1 MGNIFG
7 FIQSYVSI
15 PGLLLFALGVAL
27 IIVKSKFNLPAFVP
41 YLGILF
47 TGSGLI
53 FMIEA
58 ACTMSIP

>member
-1 MGNIFG
+1 MENLFS
-7 FIQSYVSI
+7 FLQSYVSI
-15 PGLLLFALGVAL
+15 LGLLLFALGVAL
-27 IIVKSKFNLPAFVP
+27 IIVKSKFDLPSFAL

-47 TGSGLI
+47 AASGLI